1 MGILKKL
8 AGQTAYYGLS
18 SMLGRLLNFLLV
30 PLYTNEITPPS
41 RMGIVAFLYALAAL
55 FNVFLSY
62 GMETAFFRYSSD
74 GKYGKKTVASTAFTS
89 LFISTTLFM
98 VLGLLFY
105 RQAAEAVGY
114 ADMSL
119 CVLYFV
125 LITAFD
131 AYAIVPFAQLRLENK
146 AVRYAVIRL
155 VGIALN
161 IALNLLLI
169 LILPRMGVIELR
181 VENIFLSNVLSSAL
195 VMLILWVQARGIR
208 LKADFS
214 LWKKMIR
221 YGWPILIAGTAGVIN
236 ETMDRV
242 FFKILFPED
251 IAENILGIY
260 GNCFKMAI
268 FITLFIQ
275 AFRFAAEPFFF
286 SQAKDRNAP
295 ATYARVSLYFTI
307 VVAVMYVGIM
317 ANLSWLSAKFLG
329 PEYRSGI
336 DIVPIV
342 LFANIF
348 LGLYYNLSMWYKLTD
363 RTRWGA
369 YISIMGAIVT
379 LAVIFYGVPRYGYI
393 AAAWSHLITY
403 GSMMLV
409 SYMLGQ
415 KYYPIPYDIP
425 KILAY
430 LLLGWAGGY
439 ISWYILDGNVIAG
452 NAIFAVF
459 CLAVLALE
467 RKSLM
472 QFLNLKK

>member
-1 MGILKKL
+1 M
-8 AGQTAYYGLS
+8 
-18 SMLGRLLNFLLV
+18 
-30 PLYTNEITPPS
+30 
-41 RMGIVAFLYALAAL
+41 
-55 FNVFLSY
+55 
-62 GMETAFFRYSSD
+62 
-74 GKYGKKTVASTAFTS
+74 
-89 LFISTTLFM
+89 
-98 VLGLLFY
+98 
-105 RQAAEAVGY
+105 
-114 ADMSL
+114 
-119 CVLYFV
+119 

-169 LILPRMGVIELR
+169 LVLPRMGVIELR

-286 SQAKDRNAP
+286 SMAKDRNAP
-295 ATYARVSLYFTI
+295 ATYARVSLYFHYRSSGNVRRYNGQP
-307 VVAVMYVGIM
+307 VVAEREIPRPRIPFGNRYCPDSPFRQHILRTLLQPVYVVQTDGQDTLGSLHIYNGSNRDTGRDILRSAALRLHSRRMVTPYHLRVNDAGILY
-317 ANLSWLSAKFLG
+317 AGTEILPHTLRHSEDTGLS
-329 PEYRSGI
+329 
-336 DIVPIV
+336 
-342 LFANIF
+342 FA
-348 LGLYYNLSMWYKLTD
+348 
-363 RTRWGA
+363 R
-369 YISIMGAIVT
+369 
-379 LAVIFYGVPRYGYI
+379 
-393 AAAWSHLITY
+393 
-403 GSMMLV
+403 
-409 SYMLGQ
+409 
-415 KYYPIPYDIP
+415 
-425 KILAY
+425 
-430 LLLGWAGGY
+430 WAGGY

>member
-1 MGILKKL
+1 
-8 AGQTAYYGLS
+8 
-18 SMLGRLLNFLLV
+18 
-30 PLYTNEITPPS
+30 
-41 RMGIVAFLYALAAL
+41 
-55 FNVFLSY
+55 
-62 GMETAFFRYSSD
+62 
-74 GKYGKKTVASTAFTS
+74 
-89 LFISTTLFM
+89 
-98 VLGLLFY
+98 
-105 RQAAEAVGY
+105 
-114 ADMSL
+114 
-119 CVLYFV
+119 
-125 LITAFD
+125 
-131 AYAIVPFAQLRLENK
+131 
-146 AVRYAVIRL
+146 
-155 VGIALN
+155 
-161 IALNLLLI
+161 
-169 LILPRMGVIELR
+169 
-181 VENIFLSNVLSSAL
+181 
-195 VMLILWVQARGIR
+195 
-208 LKADFS
+208 
-214 LWKKMIR
+214 
-221 YGWPILIAGTAGVIN
+221 
-236 ETMDRV
+236 
-242 FFKILFPED
+242 
-251 IAENILGIY
+251 
-260 GNCFKMAI
+260 MAI